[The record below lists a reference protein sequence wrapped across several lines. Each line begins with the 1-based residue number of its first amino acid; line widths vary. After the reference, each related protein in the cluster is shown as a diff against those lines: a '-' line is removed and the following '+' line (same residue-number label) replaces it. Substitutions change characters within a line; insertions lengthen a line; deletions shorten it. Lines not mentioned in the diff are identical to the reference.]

1 MSIDLKTV
9 NKLAKLSMMK
19 FDEETAIE
27 IGGELNKI
35 VDFISQL
42 QEVPTEGIEPMS
54 SSVSGTSTPERD
66 DVVTTTNDRESL
78 MATSPE
84 QEMGFFVVPRVIE

>member
-19 FDEETAIE
+19 FDEETATE
-27 IGGELNKI
+27 IGGDLNKI

-42 QEVPTEGIEPMS
+42 QEVQTEGVEPMS
-54 SSVSGTSTPERD
+54 STVGCTVTPERD
-66 DVVTTTNDRESL
+66 DVVSAANQRDEL
-78 MATSPE
+78 MKTSPK
-84 QEMGFFVVPRVIE
+84 QEMGFFVVPRVLE